1 MYIYIYM
8 YIYNLLPQEII
19 FGGVRGQVSSE
30 NDKKFQER
38 EGHHTDCFSGKLESF
53 ELFTTF

>member
-1 MYIYIYM
+1 M